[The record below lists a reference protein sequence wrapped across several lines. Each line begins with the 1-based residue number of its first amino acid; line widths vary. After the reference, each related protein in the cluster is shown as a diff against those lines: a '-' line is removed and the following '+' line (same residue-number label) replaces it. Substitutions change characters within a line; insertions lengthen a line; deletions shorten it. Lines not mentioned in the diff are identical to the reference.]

1 MEHVEGQFIFYK
13 ISCVHLEARTKYF
26 FSKTTHIEYNPR
38 MEKCQKKRYFQ
49 CFSLKAYYKHNMLD
63 LRGV

>member
-13 ISCVHLEARTKYF
+13 ISRVHLEARTKYF

-38 MEKCQKKRYFQ
+38 IEKCQKILSVFFFEGLLQ
-49 CFSLKAYYKHNMLD
+49 A
-63 LRGV
+63 